1 MQLLKFSGHETFIC
15 KQFWL
20 KKGYD
25 YIRERKSFHDDSAV
39 VELGVGRNMVTSI
52 NYWLRSFNVVDQNDQ
67 PTEFADFIFGE
78 NGKDQFIEDIA
89 TIWLFHYFLVKT
101 NHASIYDLF
110 FNQFRKE
117 RQDFTKEQLHSFLK
131 RKCDEVSPRLYNP
144 NTIIH
149 DINVLLRSYLKPD
162 PTEDKSDFEDNY
174 SGLLIELSL
183 LSRYKTRNFDD
194 SSTINWYK
202 IESSYRYDLPYQIVL
217 FSILDNFVDQQSI
230 SFKQLEVSPNSPG
243 LVFALSPDALYSK
256 IEEIVEHNKKI
267 TFSNNTGVQ
276 ELQFKSVPDKWKL
289 LEDYYG

>member
-1 MQLLKFSGHETFIC
+1 MALYRFSGHETFIC

-25 YIRERKSFHDDSAV
+25 HIRKQKSFKDDSAV
-39 VELGVGRNMVTSI
+39 VDLGVGRNMVTSM
-52 NYWLRSFNVVDQNDQ
+52 NFWLRSFNVVDQNDQ
-67 PTEFADFIFGE
+67 PTAFAEFIFGKL
-78 NGKDQFIEDIA
+78 GKDPFIEDIA

-101 NHASIYDLF
+101 GHASIYSLF

-117 RQDFTKEQLHSFLK
+117 RQDFTKEQLHGFLK
-131 RKCDEVSPRLYNP
+131 RKCDEVNPCLYNP
-144 NTIIH
+144 NTITH

-183 LSRYKTRNFDD
+183 LSRYKTKNFDD

-202 IESSYRYDLPYQIVL
+202 IENIYRHDLPYQIIL
-217 FSILDNFVDQQSI
+217 FSILDNFLDQKSI
-230 SFKQLEVSPNSPG
+230 SFKQLEVDQNSPG

-256 IEEIVEHNKKI
+256 IEEIVIHNKMI
-267 TFSNNTGVQ
+267 TFSNNAGVQ
-276 ELQFKSVPDKWKL
+276 EMQFKSVPDKWKI

>member
-1 MQLLKFSGHETFIC
+1 MLSYRFSGHETFIC

-25 YIRERKSFHDDSAV
+25 HVKEKKSFQDDSAV
-39 VELGVGRNMVTSI
+39 VDLGVGRNMVTSI
-52 NYWLRSFNVVDQNDQ
+52 NYWLRSFNVVDQDDQ
-67 PTEFADFIFGE
+67 PTVFADCIFGK
-78 NGKDQFIEDIA
+78 NGKDPFIEDIA

-101 NHASIYDLF
+101 DHASIYNLF

-131 RKCDEVSPRLYNP
+131 RKCDEASPRLYNS
-144 NTIIH
+144 NTITH

-183 LSRYKTRNFDD
+183 LSRYKTKNFDD

-202 IESSYRYDLPYQIVL
+202 VDSTYRYDLPYQIVF
-217 FSILDNFVDQQSI
+217 FSILDNFPNQQSI
-230 SFKQLEVSPNSPG
+230 SFKQLEVDPNSPG
-243 LVFALSPDALYSK
+243 LVFALSPDSLYSK

-267 TFSNNTGVQ
+267 TFSNNAGVQ
-276 ELQFKSVPDKWKL
+276 ELQFKSIPDKWKV

>member
-1 MQLLKFSGHETFIC
+1 MQSFKFSGHETFIC

-25 YIRERKSFHDDSAV
+25 HVTKGKSFQDDSAV
-39 VELGVGRNMVTSI
+39 VDLGVGHNMVTSI
-52 NYWLRSFNVVDQNDQ
+52 YYWLKSFNVFDQDDH

-78 NGKDQFIEDIA
+78 NGKDPYIEDIA

-101 NHASIYDLF
+101 NHASIYNLF

-117 RQDFTKEQLHSFLK
+117 RQEFTKEQLHSFLK
-131 RKCDEVSPRLYNP
+131 RKCDEVSPRSFNP
-144 NTIIH
+144 NTITH
-149 DINVLLRSYLKPD
+149 DINVLLRSYLKPNS
-162 PTEDKSDFEDNY
+162 TEDKFDFEDNY

-183 LSRYKTRNFDD
+183 LSRFKTKNFDD

-202 IESSYRYDLPYQIVL
+202 VESTYRYDLPYQIVL
-217 FSILDNFVDQQSI
+217 FSILDNFVDHQSI
-230 SFKQLEVSPNSPG
+230 SFKELEVGLNSPG

-256 IEEIVEHNKKI
+256 IEEIVESSKKI
-267 TFSNNTGVQ
+267 TFSNNAGVQ
-276 ELQFKSVPDKWKL
+276 ELQFKSVPDKWKI